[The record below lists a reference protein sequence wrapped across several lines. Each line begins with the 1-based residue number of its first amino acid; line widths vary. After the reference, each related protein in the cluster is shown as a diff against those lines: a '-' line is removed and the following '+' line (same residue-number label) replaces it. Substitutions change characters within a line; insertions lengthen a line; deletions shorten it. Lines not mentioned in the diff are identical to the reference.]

1 MSRGKE
7 LTKNTLILSIGKI
20 CTQGISFFL
29 LPLYTAKLSTEEYG
43 TVDLLNTYVSL
54 LAPIIIFEIQQAV
67 FRYLIDKRQEEEEK
81 RILISTTF
89 FISII
94 QSIIFILFFLCI
106 GFFINNNYKYFLAM
120 NVIATI
126 FSSIMLQIARGLG
139 DIKTY
144 TLGSFITASLT
155 IIFNVVGIV
164 VFNLGAYGMLI
175 ATFIANILCSI
186 YIIVKLKLYEYIK
199 IKYFNFQ
206 RLKEMWKYSVPLIPN
221 SISWWIMGVS
231 DRTIVSTVLGISA
244 NGIYSAANKFSS
256 IFTTIYNI
264 FNIAWI
270 ESVALH
276 INDKDANTYLS
287 DMINRIFKL
296 FSTLALGIIAIIPFI
311 FKIMVDSSYAEAYL
325 QIPILVISVLCNIMV
340 MLLSALYIAK
350 KMTKVVMHTSIISAI
365 INIITNLLLIN
376 YIGLYAASISTFLA
390 YFIMMLIRMKNIK
403 KYVDIKY
410 NYKCLMQILSMTI
423 LVVTLYYLQN
433 MFINIISIIIV
444 FAYAVIANR
453 ETLILIKNLNLKNI
467 IMKKLK

>member
-1 MSRGKE
+1 
-7 LTKNTLILSIGKI
+7 
-20 CTQGISFFL
+20 
-29 LPLYTAKLSTEEYG
+29 
-43 TVDLLNTYVSL
+43 
-54 LAPIIIFEIQQAV
+54 
-67 FRYLIDKRQEEEEK
+67 
-81 RILISTTF
+81 
-89 FISII
+89 
-94 QSIIFILFFLCI
+94 
-106 GFFINNNYKYFLAM
+106 
-120 NVIATI
+120 
-126 FSSIMLQIARGLG
+126 
-139 DIKTY
+139 
-144 TLGSFITASLT
+144 
-155 IIFNVVGIV
+155 
-164 VFNLGAYGMLI
+164 
-175 ATFIANILCSI
+175 
-186 YIIVKLKLYEYIK
+186 
-199 IKYFNFQ
+199 
-206 RLKEMWKYSVPLIPN
+206 
-221 SISWWIMGVS
+221 MGVS

-390 YFIMMLIRMKNIK
+390 YFIMMLIRMKNI
-403 KYVDIKY
+403 
-410 NYKCLMQILSMTI
+410 NF
-423 LVVTLYYLQN
+423 LQ
-433 MFINIISIIIV
+433 
-444 FAYAVIANR
+444 
-453 ETLILIKNLNLKNI
+453 L
-467 IMKKLK
+467 